1 MISINNNKARLSL
14 VCLAMTL
21 ASCGGGGGGG
31 SKKDSTPP
39 DRATGTISGKVYD
52 APVSGATVSV
62 WEYKD
67 GKLGRKLGES
77 KSDQSG
83 YYSVPV
89 KSSSMPVYVK
99 ASGGAYR
106 DPITEEVI
114 SASNGK
120 TMTMS
125 SVANFSEGTSQ
136 SIMLTPL
143 SNMATGL
150 AEYKIERGESATNA
164 VTSSV
169 NTISDMYGF
178 DVNETTPI
186 DITKGGQSSNATDGH
201 KYGAL
206 LTAYSS
212 YAKDLIDRYPTEESK
227 TLYTSMHLSDIQYR
241 DIRSDGVLDGKEADA
256 NGVELGMSFGQ
267 VDVNSELYTNVLSQ
281 HVMIVVNDPALNVSG
296 TKPSEY
302 RDFSEQLNKLGTP
315 NGNGGALP
323 PRDEV
328 AIDQDA
334 PTVTRNSDSVLAG
347 DAKIIIDLKDDVGV
361 KDLTVKLQ
369 LETAN
374 GWSEEMQ
381 CTDGYMEQ
389 YCKLDLT
396 DFTSGIRAT
405 QASVEVDTFTIDRNY
420 PTPDE
425 GEPLIL
431 GARLVVYAEDV
442 LGNYHESNSG
452 VLLPFFW
459 DNVKPVIEV
468 ESSPT
473 INSTNDSY
481 NLQGWAMDSTSEIA
495 SLTISLGEDDF
506 RDITC
511 REPAGEKC
519 AFNEPYPA
527 TGFGAATTFTI
538 TATDAQG
545 NETRKEWVVTK
556 DNSPPTQSVTY
567 PNIDDAQMAFIS
579 IAPDGSRGLTE
590 LKDYTSNT
598 FTESNISTTQDHL
611 KVDFVYARSGLK
623 AVHQDIDFADFNA
636 SALTTLKNNHI
647 PYIKVKVQDD
657 NFDVEGGA
665 QGTSAED
672 LKVTVRY
679 YVKSP
684 TDNDYNIAGQVSS
697 HDAFSK
703 PTGAIP
709 HEEIIK
715 NGEEPLSYLN
725 YYVPFVQELLEDNYA
740 SVPERSEQ
748 KITITTEDRS
758 GNLSD
763 VSTIYFRSTFD
774 LPTFNVVTPF
784 ANALVELRGLNS
796 KGNFDSNPVASCTTR
811 LVEGTTDVATCQL
824 RSDLGAY
831 QFLQLKLSN
840 PGAGKAYYYQ
850 WSNKTRRDVDLSNAH
865 LGAYFD
871 ALNPPSTI
879 YLTELSAYHTGLFD
893 YIWSQQSE
901 HTYADAKAYLQQVV
915 NALAS
920 KSNASFFGFDPVLTG
935 YATNEDLKEILLNDE
950 FFHRFIVEGLLDLT
964 GGSSRISSV
973 EYAAAF
979 YDDLAADG
987 KADGVNSQG
996 QQIFVNGDKV
1006 TSDTYRQVL
1015 AMAVNNVMT
1024 SFGISVRDAL
1034 EWADVIAKAYPS
1046 ITVNNASQNIFTQSG
1061 GSIDGEAP
1069 SPTVT
1074 ASADAGTG
1082 SVYKADN
1089 ETYVAGLVKFN
1100 VQIED
1105 ASKIKNSP
1113 IPIFSA
1119 LWRPLNG
1126 SDTKAF
1132 EKQLKTGTDYQRS
1145 ESFDLNTKDE
1155 DSYPGIDQL
1164 TVAVEAEDVEG
1175 NNHNP
1180 PHYTVFVVDND
1191 YPSVEYKLPAGV
1203 SNADTY
1209 LNIQGQI
1216 PLRFA
1221 VTDRVGDIP
1230 DERKVLFVSKDDPSK
1245 TKVFTKDELK
1255 NVGKDTTL
1263 ELCLSCEGESKH
1275 TLDNGNWK
1283 VYFVAEDKLQ
1293 NKRDQNTYGVETFT
1307 VNIDSTSPVARSEGT
1322 AEIPKVLGGNDEWP
1336 PRSLILLAD
1345 DGQSPLS
1352 EISVKY
1358 KAPLSEVV
1366 DLVQCADDL
1375 STETAPACLIAEQP
1389 DVKVRLIARNINASV
1404 DGVHQFFVVAKNA
1417 AVPAGTS
1424 SQGVLT
1430 FTPDIVGPAMML
1442 DTPWARDTI
1451 STQGNVLGKS
1461 FDVHFTSITDASG
1474 VEAVSLYQKHT
1485 DGSED
1490 TLVKEQVLSTQPV
1503 GSYKLNVAESE
1514 ANNIDLKGSES
1525 DKVYLYVKAKDKK
1538 GFESE
1543 LPSRQVR
1550 IDRNGPTL
1558 SLNVADI
1565 SKNYF
1570 YTKNGYE
1577 FTLNAVD
1584 YDGSNLDNQSND
1596 GVNKDTIRYWIY
1608 PVDQTKPDIDG
1619 TTPSGDEKR
1628 LINVLAESDVTL
1640 HVEASN
1646 TRGFSNSQSFNIR
1659 VDNNVPD
1666 IKELQASY
1674 KADSSLISDGGFVN
1688 QTGDIVFTL
1697 RAEDISGTKTPEAF
1711 YKFNGGAS
1719 IPLAMQKGEDNQW
1732 SVTLGIDKTSQ
1743 DGLYTFEFSVEDN
1756 VVYPGNMQSNPNTA
1770 KRTYTLNVQREGVAL
1785 TKVTSPANFAT
1796 YISGKSLNVEFEHSG
1811 EAQVEKLECWIRDSW
1826 NGSGNQVPDN
1836 QDPPYQ
1842 LVLPSDKSYSCQLE
1856 GISGQSMKNPVL
1868 ITRTFTQNK
1877 AEKVSLFSFA
1887 GLDTTVPTV
1896 VKDEADSNWVNG
1908 KYFLNE
1914 KSVLTVDG
1922 KKKFVTKLKFSDDF
1936 SGVYSEDAAGSSAG
1950 KPTLSK
1956 VSALDI
1962 LLSKDKCEPLS
1973 GGGLACDFSGE
1984 VNSLLPGTNST
1995 GEFEFVVKALEDKA
2009 GNKADP
2015 QPIVIVRP
2023 RGQIEASIESPAAGT
2038 SIEANV
2044 SASLEVKFKYKAY
2057 EGSEVTDYT
2066 VSVDGQAYVFS
2077 EDTSARFGQASDC
2090 GDGYFCNTFKYQLL
2104 SSDID
2109 KSKLKVV
2116 VEVTD
2121 VWGLTS
2127 TPQEV
2132 SVELDGTAPVLEAV
2146 QFDPQVA
2153 SSGQSVKVT
2162 AQFSEIVT
2170 SVTGSLG
2177 AEGGISNVV
2186 QWTQDDVNLMV
2197 WHGTVTA
2204 PAVGDNV
2211 TDLVLKVNEYS
2222 DVAGNKGEA
2231 NSNFRLPLLP
2241 TLAVNTINDINST
2254 NVSSVAISGTS
2265 TRFSDGDKLAL
2276 HFYSQGSEITHQV
2289 GGTLEATVSNH
2300 TWQTTVDL
2308 SSVADGE
2315 VSVMAEGTNAKG
2327 AKVQSEQ
2334 IQFNLSATLPNIV
2347 SNDIS
2352 LDQIPVVNG
2361 QENTVTLTFSKPV
2374 KDVSAKLGEVNIS
2387 FSSGEEYLKTW
2398 VGSVTPQL
2406 KAGEVSQ
2413 RVVVQTGYSDLAG
2426 NTGASQEALFNV
2438 QPELFVNTITA
2449 DDVILV
2455 DEAQALVLSGSALGF
2470 EQGDT
2475 LSITLSGANSETTT
2489 IEATFSSDSE
2499 WSSSPVDI
2507 ADWSE
2512 GNVSVTVSGSNQNG
2526 TSANASREATMS
2538 GTQPAL
2544 SNVTFNP
2551 THQVSGESVNVSLT
2565 FNKKVSGVK
2574 ATLGSAD
2581 VQLTANPEG
2590 TVWNGNVV
2598 VPSVDATDA
2607 VALTVTD
2614 YQDEYGNIGS
2624 ANSDYS
2630 LAYSPQMAVTVM
2642 PDQVNESDAKSVI
2655 ISGTFTHVA
2664 SSTMTLQLK
2673 GATQQT
2679 AAQPL
2684 NYDANAGTWASSAY
2698 DISGFTD
2705 GPITLIFGGDVTVAN
2720 SITVNASELAP
2731 ADKTLT
2737 LNQQKPGV
2745 SNISVDTLRD
2755 GSAAVVNVTF
2765 SESVTEGAVTIAG
2778 VNTTLTGSGS
2788 TWTATTTS
2796 EIALSATQET
2806 VNVEVSGF
2814 KNAAEN
2820 TLDAHSQTVNTPVTW
2835 ALTPNQDTPYSQEQ
2849 AKSVVLSGQTT
2860 GLAAGTSITVVAKQ
2874 AGSTLQS
2881 ETAQVLSGG
2890 QWSVSLDLSASDGEV
2905 SVQASATRNAQTFE
2919 SETQT
2924 LQLDT
2929 QAPSVDGIP
2938 QLTPATPLSGEAVAV
2953 KVNFTKAIT
2962 SVGATTLGGQSVV
2975 WSTSGAATQWT
2986 GEVTLG
2992 DMTSAEATLILGQYL
3007 DAVGNTVAAGAEY
3020 DFAIKPTVT
3029 LDTVTITADNAS
3041 NVTLTGDA
3049 FGFGDLAADQVTV
3062 SFISKD
3068 GATEPAQQTVDV
3080 TGSTGRWTL
3089 SNVDVS
3095 TLDEGNWSI
3104 EIAGQNSQGQ
3114 SAEMVTQDVELS
3126 NKAPILNNVTFN
3138 PLHQDAGESVHASL
3152 AFSKKVTEVTA
3163 TFGGQ
3168 EAAFTA
3174 NADGDIWSADLVVP
3188 SIDST
3193 DAVTLTISSFK
3204 DAYGNLGAQSSDYSL
3219 AYSPEMAVAGLPM
3232 LVNGSESGAVTIS
3245 GTFNHVV
3252 SSALTLKLTGLDKD
3266 GAAAETDALLV
3277 SYDDT
3282 AGTWTSAQ
3290 YNLAEFADGSIALVF
3305 GGNVT
3310 VANGV
3315 TVNASDFAPTDK
3327 AVTLNQQKPVVT
3339 DIAVDTLS
3347 DGAQGVVTVSF
3358 SESVTEGAVTIAGV
3372 NTTLTGSGT
3381 EWTATTTS
3389 TLSLAATQETV
3400 DVEVSGFKNT
3410 VGNTLDAHSQTVNT
3424 PVTWA
3429 LTPNQ
3434 DAPYNLTE
3442 AKTVVISGQTTGLA
3456 TDTLITVVAEQA
3468 GSTLQSETARVIS
3481 DGQWSVSFDLSAN
3494 DGEVSVQA
3502 SADRNSES
3510 FSSAAISL
3518 ELDTQVP
3525 TLTQVEFNP
3534 EHQSAGED
3542 VAVTLTFSEV
3552 VHNVAATLGGEAV
3565 ALNSNDDIVWSGTVT
3580 MPIQSGDS
3588 ASLLVSGYEDSAG
3601 NLGAE
3606 DSSHTLPYTPT
3617 ISVNAP
3623 GTSNSNLTVTG
3634 STTYF
3639 EQGSALSVTLTD
3651 LRDQTETA
3659 QVTVDEFGDWNLT
3672 QDIASLDSGTIKVDV
3687 AGTNQ
3692 KSVSVSATQVELTL
3706 DKDAPSVQSVVY
3718 SPESPQNGD
3727 EVTVTITFDERVSSG
3742 VTATLGGEVID
3753 FSSVT
3758 APATTWEG
3766 TVAVNV
3772 SAVDESLDL
3781 VLGIGYQDQV
3791 GNAGSQH
3798 DDVFKVTPTI
3808 AIKEPVE
3815 MTSSTVITG
3824 TSTGLAES
3832 TTVTITITL
3841 DSEVSNEYSGTTTI
3855 GSDGSWTSESIDME
3869 SWSVGTY
3876 TIEVKATNGQDLDAI
3891 DTLTISKSTAMLT
3904 TDNWNYPLAA

>member
-1 MISINNNKARLSL
+1 
-14 VCLAMTL
+14 MTL

-811 LVEGTTDVATCQL
+811 LVEGATDVATCQL

-1006 TSDTYRQVL
+1006 TSETYRQVL

-1113 IPIFSA
+1113 IPVFSA

-1619 TTPSGDEKR
+1619 TTPSGDAKR

-1856 GISGQSMKNPVL
+1856 GIAGQSMKNPVL

-2241 TLAVNTINDINST
+2241 TLAVNTINDVNST

-2820 TLDAHSQTVNTPVTW
+2820 ALDAHSQTVNTPVTW

-2849 AKSVVLSGQTT
+2849 AKSVVISGQTT
-2860 GLAAGTSITVVAKQ
+2860 GLAAGASITVVAKQ

-2938 QLTPATPLSGEAVAV
+2938 QLTPATPLSGETVAV

-2962 SVGATTLGGQSVV
+2962 
-2975 WSTSGAATQWT
+2975 
-2986 GEVTLG
+2986 
-2992 DMTSAEATLILGQYL
+2992 
-3007 DAVGNTVAAGAEY
+3007 
-3020 DFAIKPTVT
+3020 
-3029 LDTVTITADNAS
+3029 
-3041 NVTLTGDA
+3041 
-3049 FGFGDLAADQVTV
+3049 
-3062 SFISKD
+3062 
-3068 GATEPAQQTVDV
+3068 
-3080 TGSTGRWTL
+3080 
-3089 SNVDVS
+3089 
-3095 TLDEGNWSI
+3095 
-3104 EIAGQNSQGQ
+3104 
-3114 SAEMVTQDVELS
+3114 
-3126 NKAPILNNVTFN
+3126 
-3138 PLHQDAGESVHASL
+3138 
-3152 AFSKKVTEVTA
+3152 
-3163 TFGGQ
+3163 
-3168 EAAFTA
+3168 
-3174 NADGDIWSADLVVP
+3174 
-3188 SIDST
+3188 
-3193 DAVTLTISSFK
+3193 
-3204 DAYGNLGAQSSDYSL
+3204 
-3219 AYSPEMAVAGLPM
+3219 
-3232 LVNGSESGAVTIS
+3232 
-3245 GTFNHVV
+3245 
-3252 SSALTLKLTGLDKD
+3252 
-3266 GAAAETDALLV
+3266 
-3277 SYDDT
+3277 
-3282 AGTWTSAQ
+3282 
-3290 YNLAEFADGSIALVF
+3290 
-3305 GGNVT
+3305 
-3310 VANGV
+3310 
-3315 TVNASDFAPTDK
+3315 
-3327 AVTLNQQKPVVT
+3327 
-3339 DIAVDTLS
+3339 
-3347 DGAQGVVTVSF
+3347 
-3358 SESVTEGAVTIAGV
+3358 
-3372 NTTLTGSGT
+3372 
-3381 EWTATTTS
+3381 
-3389 TLSLAATQETV
+3389 
-3400 DVEVSGFKNT
+3400 
-3410 VGNTLDAHSQTVNT
+3410 
-3424 PVTWA
+3424 
-3429 LTPNQ
+3429 
-3434 DAPYNLTE
+3434 
-3442 AKTVVISGQTTGLA
+3442 
-3456 TDTLITVVAEQA
+3456 
-3468 GSTLQSETARVIS
+3468 
-3481 DGQWSVSFDLSAN
+3481 
-3494 DGEVSVQA
+3494 
-3502 SADRNSES
+3502 
-3510 FSSAAISL
+3510 
-3518 ELDTQVP
+3518 
-3525 TLTQVEFNP
+3525 
-3534 EHQSAGED
+3534 
-3542 VAVTLTFSEV
+3542 
-3552 VHNVAATLGGEAV
+3552 
-3565 ALNSNDDIVWSGTVT
+3565 
-3580 MPIQSGDS
+3580 
-3588 ASLLVSGYEDSAG
+3588 
-3601 NLGAE
+3601 
-3606 DSSHTLPYTPT
+3606 
-3617 ISVNAP
+3617 
-3623 GTSNSNLTVTG
+3623 
-3634 STTYF
+3634 
-3639 EQGSALSVTLTD
+3639 
-3651 LRDQTETA
+3651 
-3659 QVTVDEFGDWNLT
+3659 
-3672 QDIASLDSGTIKVDV
+3672 
-3687 AGTNQ
+3687 
-3692 KSVSVSATQVELTL
+3692 
-3706 DKDAPSVQSVVY
+3706 
-3718 SPESPQNGD
+3718 
-3727 EVTVTITFDERVSSG
+3727 
-3742 VTATLGGEVID
+3742 
-3753 FSSVT
+3753 
-3758 APATTWEG
+3758 
-3766 TVAVNV
+3766 
-3772 SAVDESLDL
+3772 
-3781 VLGIGYQDQV
+3781 
-3791 GNAGSQH
+3791 
-3798 DDVFKVTPTI
+3798 
-3808 AIKEPVE
+3808 
-3815 MTSSTVITG
+3815 
-3824 TSTGLAES
+3824 
-3832 TTVTITITL
+3832 
-3841 DSEVSNEYSGTTTI
+3841 
-3855 GSDGSWTSESIDME
+3855 
-3869 SWSVGTY
+3869 
-3876 TIEVKATNGQDLDAI
+3876 
-3891 DTLTISKSTAMLT
+3891 
-3904 TDNWNYPLAA
+3904 